1 MAERERI
8 ISALEKNN
16 PWWKGEFSADYK
28 PRKVFD
34 EINKFMSKKQ
44 IISLTG
50 LRRTGK
56 TTLLMKIIEDY
67 LSKYGGKNIVYFS
80 FDDFRDVR
88 IEEIIDAYNFLL
100 EKEEPTKVLVV
111 LDEIQKVNDWD
122 EQLKRMY
129 DEHKSFKFLI
139 SGSESLFIRKG
150 ARESLAGRMFEF
162 QIKTLDFG
170 EFLNFRGKN
179 FINLRLYKKEILS
192 EFRRFTFCNGFP
204 EAVGESEEFIIKYI
218 KENVVEKII
227 YRDIPQIIQIG
238 NPEILFQIFSI
249 IAKKPGQLINIDS
262 LAGTVNITRQT
273 VSNYLDYLEKSF
285 LIRKLYNYSNNPRK
299 TQTRLKKYYPTI
311 IMPEDTGNRELFGM
325 VFEAVIVNSLN
336 AEYFWRDVY
345 KNEVDVVLRNKDILP
360 IEIKVSDI
368 NINSLK
374 LFMRKFKLKKGVLL
388 TYDKESKEIDGI
400 KIIPFYEFLL
410 RGR

>member
-1 MAERERI
+1 MVERERI

-139 SGSESLFIRKG
+139 SGAESLFIRKG

-262 LAGTVNITRQT
+262 LAGTVN
-273 VSNYLDYLEKSF
+273 
-285 LIRKLYNYSNNPRK
+285 
-299 TQTRLKKYYPTI
+299 
-311 IMPEDTGNRELFGM
+311 
-325 VFEAVIVNSLN
+325 
-336 AEYFWRDVY
+336 
-345 KNEVDVVLRNKDILP
+345 
-360 IEIKVSDI
+360 
-368 NINSLK
+368 
-374 LFMRKFKLKKGVLL
+374 
-388 TYDKESKEIDGI
+388 
-400 KIIPFYEFLL
+400 
-410 RGR
+410 